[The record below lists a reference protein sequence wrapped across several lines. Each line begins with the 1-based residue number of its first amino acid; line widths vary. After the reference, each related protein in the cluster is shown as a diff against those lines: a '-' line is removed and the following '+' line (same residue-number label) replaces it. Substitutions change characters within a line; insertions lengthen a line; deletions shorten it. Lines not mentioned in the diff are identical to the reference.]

1 MKNRMVPFLN
11 SPLVKLQSKLCI
23 LQQAAGERSLF
34 CHLAR
39 GQSKEQ
45 ARRAF
50 ERAEIIFSSTYESF
64 FSSLLDPLQAPS
76 TQGSREGT
84 RSSRNSRGITEASTC
99 PHL

>member
-1 MKNRMVPFLN
+1 MGWIEAT
-11 SPLVKLQSKLCI
+11 SKLQSKLCI

-34 CHLAR
+34 GHLAR

-50 ERAEIIFSSTYESF
+50 ERAEITFSDTDEK
-64 FSSLLDPLQAPS
+64 LLQQPQAA
-76 TQGSREGT
+76 GT
-84 RSSRNSRGITEASTC
+84 S